1 MAKKISRLVFP
12 DLQRALDAES
22 YEWLSANV
30 PEVVKSLESEISN
43 GADDPHAVKLWI
55 IQNYRREEIA
65 ARIEQAARHILS
77 GRSGKST

>member
-1 MAKKISRLVFP
+1 MAKKITRLSFP
-12 DLQRALDAES
+12 DLQRALDQES

-30 PEVVKSLESEISN
+30 PEVVKSLEAEIAN
-43 GADDPHAVKLWI
+43 GADDPHVLRVWI

-77 GRSGKST
+77 GKSA